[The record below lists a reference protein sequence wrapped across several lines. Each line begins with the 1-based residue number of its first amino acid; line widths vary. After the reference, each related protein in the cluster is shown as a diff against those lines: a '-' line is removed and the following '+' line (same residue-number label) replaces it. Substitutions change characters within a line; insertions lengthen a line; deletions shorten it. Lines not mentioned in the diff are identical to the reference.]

1 MKTNKFWIVL
11 PLLCSTFSAA
21 VGLPKFPFTLLPLE
35 PFFDNQAASSN
46 GSIADFDGQGNSF
59 DGQFLPVGSY
69 AYDGITYQLPT
80 IWGTGNDN
88 VIANN
93 QTLSL
98 SNSTFVHELH
108 ALYSGDN
115 SGDATFTVDRF
126 MLTFLDGSTQTL
138 TLEASNW
145 WGWPDLNPGI
155 IQTPY
160 SLQTNGTSK
169 NFNHTSIFQWSTAV
183 SSEQPLTSITFPEVN
198 LGHRLHLF
206 SMAFSP
212 SNNSVADG
220 PSLVVRR
227 ARFTSRWEMVNN
239 TRAQAIHVTIA
250 NLLPTSSLSVNT
262 SVNSQHTIEISGP
275 GITTVTP
282 GIVYRLVPGDQ
293 ARVDVLVT
301 GSTTGS
307 NATIIIKNSTGK
319 VVGTSTGWP
328 VTALLT
334 HYSADT
340 ASLSAHETPTWWRKA
355 KYGIF
360 IHWGVYSYPAWAPPD
375 EYAEWYNY
383 YLHNPPNSSSPTWVH
398 HLATY
403 GQNILYDDFISN
415 FTASKFNASAWLDLF
430 DRAGAKYFVQV
441 TKHHDG
447 FALFDTGNTTNRS
460 SVILGPKRDLLK
472 ELFDTAAAEKPHIHR
487 GTYYSLP
494 EWFNP
499 DYAKYGFGEWPGGL
513 ARNPF
518 NTTPTFEPYTGHLDI
533 SDYIE
538 DLQYPHMLTLATQ
551 YNTEIMWCDIGGP
564 NNTLDF
570 AAEFYNHA
578 LASGYQVTMNNR
590 CGAVPD
596 FNTPEYETFNSIQ
609 TSSWE
614 SSEGMDPF
622 SYGLNT
628 ATNASEY
635 KNGTT
640 IIQTLVDIVS
650 KNGNFLLDIGPTAE
664 GEIIAPMADNLLEA
678 GAWLGY
684 AGDCVYD
691 TEYWFQTSQ
700 DPNPQNGLA
709 PARFTT
715 TPTTFCIVAFDAPT
729 ENELVIHK
737 RLPLLP
743 GDEITLLTP
752 GKNQSSLAW
761 STDSSGN
768 LIINVSASM
777 VGEIQYAW
785 AFKATYNLA
794 ERSDL
799 YYI

>member
-1 MKTNKFWIVL
+1 
-11 PLLCSTFSAA
+11 ADE
-21 VGLPKFPFTLLPLE
+21 LPKFPFTLLPLQSLL
-35 PFFDNQAASSN
+35 DNQAASVN
-46 GSIADFDGQGNSF
+46 GSMADFDGQGSSF

-69 AYDGITYQLPT
+69 MYDGITYQLPVA
-80 IWGTGNDN
+80 WGTDNDN

-93 QTLSL
+93 QSLILSE
-98 SNSTFVHELH
+98 STFVHELH

-115 SGDATFTVDRF
+115 SGDATFTVNRF
-126 MLTFLDGSTQTL
+126 ILTFADGSTQTL

-160 SLQTNGTSK
+160 SLQGNGTSK

-183 SSEQPLTSITFPEVN
+183 SSEQPLTSITFPVVN
-198 LGHRLHLF
+198 PGHRLHLF

-212 SNNSVADG
+212 SNNSITDSPA
-220 PSLVVRR
+220 LVVRR
-227 ARFTSRWEMVNN
+227 TRFTSRWELVNN
-239 TRAQAIHVTIA
+239 IRAQAVQVTIA
-250 NLLPTSSLSVNT
+250 NLLPTSSLSAGT
-262 SVNSQHTIEISGP
+262 SLNSRHTIEISGP
-275 GITTVTP
+275 GITTVSP
-282 GIVYRLVPGDQ
+282 GVINRLVPGDQ

-301 GSTTGS
+301 GTVTGL
-307 NATIIIKNSTGK
+307 NATIIIKNSAREI
-319 VVGTSTGWP
+319 VGQSPTWPTTPLVTSY
-328 VTALLT
+328 TADAT
-334 HYSADT
+334 
-340 ASLSAHETPTWWRKA
+340 SLSAHEAPSWWRKA

-398 HLATY
+398 HLETY
-403 GQNILYDDFISN
+403 GQNVLYDDFITN
-415 FTASKFNASAWLDLF
+415 FTASKFNASAWMDLF
-430 DRAGAKYFVQV
+430 DRAGARYFVQ
-441 TKHHDG
+441 KHHDG
-447 FALFDTGNTTNRS
+447 FALFNAGSTTNRS
-460 SVILGPKRDLLK
+460 AVILGPRRDLLK
-472 ELFDTAAAEKPHIHR
+472 ELFDVAAAEKPHIHR

-518 NTTPTFEPYTGHLDI
+518 NTTPTFEPYTGHLEI

-538 DLQYPHMLTLATQ
+538 DLQYPQMLSLATQ

-564 NNTLDF
+564 NNTLEF

-578 LASGYQVTMNNR
+578 FANGYQVTMNNR

-622 SYGLNT
+622 SYGLNM

-664 GEIIAPMADNLLEA
+664 GEIIAAMADNLLAA
-678 GAWLGY
+678 GSWLEY

-700 DPNPQNGLA
+700 DPNPPSGLA

-729 ENELVIHK
+729 DDVIVIHK

-743 GDEITLLTP
+743 GDEVTLLTP
-752 GKNQSSLAW
+752 SESQISLPW
-761 STDSSGN
+761 SMDSLGN
-768 LIINVSASM
+768 LIINISSSD
-777 VGEIQYAW
+777 VGEVQYAW
-785 AFKATYNLA
+785 ASRATY
-794 ERSDL
+794 
-799 YYI
+799 

>member
-1 MKTNKFWIVL
+1 MRLDRLKISL
-11 PLLCSTFSAA
+11 PLLFRTLSVATE
-21 VGLPKFPFTLLPLE
+21 LPKFPFILFPIEPL
-35 PFFDNQAASSN
+35 FDNQAASVN
-46 GSIADFDGQGNSF
+46 GSMADFDSQGNTF
-59 DGQFLPVGSY
+59 DGQFLPSESY
-69 AYDGITYQLPT
+69 TYDGITYQLPAT
-80 IWGTGNDN
+80 WGAANDN

-93 QTLSL
+93 QTLLL
-98 SNSTFVHELH
+98 SESTFAHELH
-108 ALYSGDN
+108 VLYSGDN
-115 SGDATFTVDRF
+115 SGDATFTVNRF
-126 MLTFLDGSTQTL
+126 ILTFVDGSTQTL

-160 SLQTNGTSK
+160 SLQANGTSK

-183 SSEQPLTSITFPEVN
+183 SSEQPLKSITFPVVN
-198 LGHRLHLF
+198 PGHRLHIF

-212 SNNSVADG
+212 SSISVADG

-239 TRAQAIHVTIA
+239 TRAQAVQVTIA
-250 NLLPTSSLSVNT
+250 NLLPTFSVSAKT
-262 SVNSQHTIEISGP
+262 SINSKHTIEISGP
-275 GITTVTP
+275 SVTTVSP
-282 GIVYRLVPGDQ
+282 GVVNRLVPGDQ
-293 ARVDVLVT
+293 ARVDVLIT

-307 NATIIIKNSTGK
+307 KTTIIIKNFTGNI
-319 VVGTSTGWP
+319 VGESSGWP
-328 VTALLT
+328 STALAT
-334 HYSADT
+334 TYTADT
-340 ASLSAHETPTWWRKA
+340 TSLSAHETPSWWRKA

-360 IHWGVYSYPAWAPPD
+360 IHWGVYSYPAWAPSN

-398 HLATY
+398 HLETY
-403 GQNILYDDFISN
+403 GQNVFYDDFISN
-415 FTASKFNASAWLDLF
+415 FTASKFNASAWIDLF
-430 DRAGAKYFVQV
+430 DRAGARYFVQV

-447 FALFDTGNTTNRS
+447 FSLFDTGNTTNRS
-460 SVILGPKRDLLK
+460 AVVLGPKRDLLK
-472 ELFDTAAAEKPHIHR
+472 ELFDAAAEKPHIHR

-518 NTTPTFEPYTGHLDI
+518 NTTPEFEPYTGHLNI

-538 DLQYPHMLTLATQ
+538 DLQYPQMLNLATQ

-564 NNTLDF
+564 NNTLEF
-570 AAEFYNHA
+570 AAKFYNHA
-578 LASGYQVTMNNR
+578 FASGYQVTMNNR

-596 FNTPEYETFNSIQ
+596 FNTPEYETFNSVQ

-628 ATNASEY
+628 ATNANEY

-640 IIQTLVDIVS
+640 IVQTLVDIVS

-664 GEIIAPMADNLLEA
+664 GEIIAPMVDNLLAA
-678 GAWLGY
+678 GSWLEY
-684 AGDCVYD
+684 AGECIYD

-700 DPNPQNGLA
+700 DPNPPIGLT

-715 TPTTFCIVAFDAPT
+715 TPTTFCVVVFDTPT
-729 ENELVIHK
+729 DDEIIIHK

-743 GDEITLLTP
+743 EDKITLLTP
-752 GKNQSSLAW
+752 SKSQISLPW

-768 LIINVSASM
+768 LIVNISESGVKE
-777 VGEIQYAW
+777 VQYAW
-785 AFKATYNLA
+785 AFRISYQLIN
-794 ERSDL
+794 
-799 YYI
+799 